1 MMRFMDTKH
10 IEPMDDRNPMHD
22 LNASEPPMPSWQTL
36 RLEDVDGRVCTLW
49 LSRPERRNAM
59 SHQLVQE
66 LVECLSL
73 LRARCSLRV
82 LILGGDGAVFCAG
95 GDLKE
100 RLAEGASK
108 TREQRA
114 TALRAIELL
123 DNFPCPVIAM
133 INGAAIAGGLE
144 LALGCDIR
152 IAADDAVFALPEVLR
167 AGGFP
172 GGGGPVRLTQL
183 IGRGRTSLL
192 VFSARQLS
200 AREAFEFGIVDQIV
214 PASQLREA
222 TARLASDIA
231 ANSPA
236 AVRAAKVLIRRSLDL
251 DVAEALQLS
260 HELREPFEDGPDF
273 TEALQAWRD
282 RRPPRFQDA

>member
-1 MMRFMDTKH
+1 MMR
-10 IEPMDDRNPMHD
+10 PMNPETPF
-22 LNASEPPMPSWQTL
+22 SSL
-36 RLEDVDGRVCTLW
+36 RLEGADGPVCTLW
-49 LSRPERRNAM
+49 LSRPEHRNAM

-73 LRARCSLRV
+73 LRERRSLRV
-82 LILGGDGAVFCAG
+82 LILGGDGVAFCSG

-123 DNFPCPVIAM
+123 DDFPCPVIAM
-133 INGAAIAGGLE
+133 INGSAIAGGLE

-172 GGGGPVRLTQL
+172 GGGGPVRLTKM

-192 VFSARQLS
+192 VFSARQFS
-200 AREAFEFGIVDQIV
+200 AREAFEFGIVDQVV
-214 PASQLREA
+214 PADRLRK
-222 TARLASDIA
+222 TAIDLAADIA

-236 AVRAAKVLIRRSLDL
+236 AVRAAKALIRGSLDMG
-251 DVAEALQLS
+251 VADALQLS
-260 HELREPFEDGPDF
+260 HDLREPFEDGPDF

-282 RRPPRFQDA
+282 RRPPVFKDA

>member
-1 MMRFMDTKH
+1 M
-10 IEPMDDRNPMHD
+10 D
-22 LNASEPPMPSWQTL
+22 LNNILPSLPTSWQTL
-36 RLEDVDGRVCTLW
+36 RLDGADGPVCTLW
-49 LSRPERRNAM
+49 LSRPEHRNAM

-73 LRARCSLRV
+73 LRERRSLRV
-82 LILGGDGAVFCAG
+82 LILGGDGAAFCSG

-114 TALRAIELL
+114 TGLRAIELL

-133 INGAAIAGGLE
+133 INGSAIAGGLE

-172 GGGGPVRLTQL
+172 GGGGPVRLTKM

-192 VFSARQLS
+192 VFSARQFS
-200 AREAFEFGIVDQIV
+200 ACEALEFGIVDQIV
-214 PASQLREA
+214 PADSLRKT
-222 TARLASDIA
+222 TADLAADIA

-236 AVRAAKVLIRRSLDL
+236 AVRAAKVLIRGSLDL
-251 DVAEALQLS
+251 NVAEALQLS
-260 HELREPFEDGPDF
+260 RELREPFEDGPDF
-273 TEALQAWRD
+273 TEALQAWRA
-282 RRPPRFQDA
+282 RRPPVFKDA